1 MLFEVDVPPFG
12 YSTYRIKQ
20 VKTGK
25 RTVSGNEKTMKER
38 LAGEIMDAIN
48 GTGGACKQ
56 QERAERYTENAFH
69 NQALCFTMLRTVM
82 FEIT

>member
-1 MLFEVDVPPFG
+1 
-12 YSTYRIKQ
+12 
-20 VKTGK
+20 
-25 RTVSGNEKTMKER
+25 MKER